1 MARGSLW
8 LPDVWVHPEEEEG
21 TMMLRRM
28 LWLGRPIKTGASRLS
43 RLGAMAAVVLLSCSA
58 QTRAQTPGAPIAGVD
73 AGLIEDIVIGSRAL
87 ADFGVLDGFGHV
99 SARDPKNPNHFLMS
113 RSLAPA
119 LVTADDIMEFDLD
132 GNAVDARGRSVFL
145 ERFIHSEIY
154 KARPDVMAVVHT
166 HSPGVI
172 PFGVSQVSLRP
183 MYHNAAFLA
192 AGVPVWDIAKD
203 FGATDMLVRD
213 AARGKSLAAMLG
225 DKSVVLMRGHGDVT
239 VGPSVK
245 MAVFR
250 AYYTDVN
257 ARLQSQAV
265 ALGGDINYLTP
276 EEGAEADTVNFVVLD
291 RIWNL
296 WKLRVAPSLAK

>member
-1 MARGSLW
+1 MTQHWG
-8 LPDVWVHPEEEEG
+8 
-21 TMMLRRM
+21 
-28 LWLGRPIKTGASRLS
+28 LWLGRPIKTGVSRPIG
-43 RLGAMAAVVLLSCSA
+43 LGAVAAMVLLLCSA
-58 QTRAQTPGAPIAGVD
+58 QTRAQTPSAPVAGSD
-73 AGLIEDIVIGSRAL
+73 AAVIEDIVVGSRIL
-87 ADFGVLDGFGHV
+87 ADFGVVDGFGHV
-99 SARDPKNPNHFLMS
+99 SARDPKNPSHFLMS

-132 GNAVDARGRSVFL
+132 GNAVDAKGRSVFL

-172 PFGVSQVSLRP
+172 PFSVSQVPLRP
-183 MYHNAAFLA
+183 MYHNPAFLA
-192 AGVPVWDIAKD
+192 AGAPVWDIRKD

-213 AARGKSLAAMLG
+213 SARGKSLATGLG

-239 VGPSVK
+239 VGPSVRI
-245 MAVFR
+245 AVFR

-257 ARLQSQAV
+257 ARLQSQAI
-265 ALGGDINYLTP
+265 ALGGEVNYLTP
-276 EEGAEADTVNFVVLD
+276 EEGAKADAVNFAVLD

-296 WKLRVAPSLAK
+296 WKMRVAPGLAK

>member
-1 MARGSLW
+1 MTARSRAAWAVGF
-8 LPDVWVHPEEEEG
+8 
-21 TMMLRRM
+21 
-28 LWLGRPIKTGASRLS
+28 GARDRLA
-43 RLGAMAAVVLLSCSA
+43 RLAAVVAVALLSGLAETSA
-58 QTRAQTPGAPIAGVD
+58 QTPSNPAAGVD
-73 AGLIEDIVIGSRAL
+73 AALLEDMVIGSRIL

-99 SARDPKNPNHFLMS
+99 SARHPANPNHFLMA

-132 GNAVDARGRSVFL
+132 GKAVDARGRTVFL

-154 KARPDVMAVVHT
+154 KARPDVMSVVHT

-172 PFGVSQVSLRP
+172 PFTVTRVPLRA
-183 MYHNAAFLA
+183 MFHNPSFLA
-192 AGVPVWDIAKD
+192 AGVPVWDIRKD
-203 FGATDMLVRD
+203 FGETNMLVSD
-213 AARGKSLAAMLG
+213 AAFGKSLAETLG

-239 VGPSVK
+239 VAPSVK

-257 ARLQSQAV
+257 AKLQSQAI
-265 ALGGDINYLTP
+265 ALGGEVNYLTP
-276 EEGAEADTVNFVVLD
+276 AEGEKADKVNFIVLD

-296 WKLRVAPSLAK
+296 WKMRILPTLAK